1 MHVKSSSYS
10 SILNHGLDMLLSQSQ
25 KENHKVVR
33 SFYFDRFYV
42 KIHTYLLEFHAIQP
56 IGKLVEQLSFNHGM
70 GARELPKHT
79 LSNEAG
85 IFQLEEHREIRNLQI
100 IDLSSFMNIYSLLG
114 DFP

>member
-1 MHVKSSSYS
+1 
-10 SILNHGLDMLLSQSQ
+10 
-25 KENHKVVR
+25 
-33 SFYFDRFYV
+33 
-42 KIHTYLLEFHAIQP
+42 
-56 IGKLVEQLSFNHGM
+56 
-70 GARELPKHT
+70 LPKHT